1 MILIS
6 TRRFLN
12 LKTVFPIIKS
22 VKNVKNM
29 KSAKKRNEL
38 RSYSSIHPTVVIDD
52 TAKIGKN
59 STIDPFVYIGPGV
72 HIGDDAKIGSHCSL
86 INCTIGNRIILHS
99 GVRIGQDG
107 FGFIPVKDN
116 AELPEKKPQELRVL
130 IKDDVEIGANSAV
143 DRGSWRDTEIGTGAK
158 FDNFVHIAHNVIV
171 GKNCLLAACTSV
183 AGSYILGNNVL
194 MGGQSGII
202 DHIKIGSGVKI
213 GGQGGITK
221 DVMENTTVVVAS
233 SIYIETLR
241 KKKKINIFSEGIHR
255 QNSGNS
261 IKDIQ
266 NW

>member
-12 LKTVFPIIKS
+12 LKTVFPIIKRA
-22 VKNVKNM
+22 

-38 RSYSSIHPTVVIDD
+38 RSYSSIHPTAVIDD

-59 STIDPFVYIGPGV
+59 CIIDPFVYIGPDV
-72 HIGDDAKIGSHCSL
+72 HIGDGAKIGSHCSL
-86 INCTIGNRIILHS
+86 INCTIGDRVILHS

-107 FGFIPVKDN
+107 FGFIPTKDDT
-116 AELPEKKPQELRVL
+116 ELPEKKPQELRVL
-130 IKDDVEIGANSAV
+130 IKDDVEIGSNSAV
-143 DRGSWRDTEIGTGAK
+143 DRGSWRDTEIGTETK
-158 FDNFVHIAHNVIV
+158 FDNSVHIAHNVIV
-171 GKNCLLAACTSV
+171 GKNCLLAACASV
-183 AGSYILGNNVL
+183 AGSSVLGNNVL
-194 MGGQSGII
+194 MGEQSGIA
-202 DHIKIGSGVKI
+202 DHIKIGSGVRI
-213 GGQGGITK
+213 GGQGCITK
-221 DVMENTTVVVAS
+221 DVMENTTVVGTPAVD
-233 SIYIETLR
+233 IETLR